1 MKFMRQSTGVTL
13 IELVLT
19 IVVISFGLIGVMILF
34 ENATRGVMQADL
46 NVMAT
51 NLAHEKL
58 EQIILDKWRD
68 GYASV
73 IDSGYPDENFQ
84 DEFSIFTRSTDIVEV
99 SGSDLATQEA
109 DSGYKRVDVT
119 VSWGGGSLQHIS
131 LSTLLASYK

>member
-119 VSWGGGSLQHIS
+119 VSWGGGSLQRIS

>member
-73 IDSGYPDENFQ
+73 IDSNYPDENFQ

-99 SGSDLATQEA
+99 SGSDLATPEA

-119 VSWGGGSLQHIS
+119 VSWGGGSLQRIS
-131 LSTLLASYK
+131 LPTLLASYK

>member
-73 IDSGYPDENFQ
+73 IDTGYPDENFQ

-119 VSWGGGSLQHIS
+119 VLWGGGSLQRIS